1 MRNTTK
7 KQSAALGRSQII
19 DSATDEH
26 GVDTDKCIFDKK
38 PYTAKISVNQW
49 QKVFFAYPGSVKT
62 LLKKYKVADL

>member
-1 MRNTTK
+1 MRNTTE

-38 PYTAKISVNQW
+38 PDPKIVDL
-49 QKVFFAYPGSVKT
+49 KT
-62 LLKKYKVADL
+62 